1 MLGINPRRLVDSSV
15 QYDTSRAYL
24 KELDVL
30 ENVWIGL
37 KRNKNQDMFTWTD
50 LKLLEYQ
57 PTGGYFLEAP
67 PKTQSELC
75 VATDPAHDFRWHS
88 FNCGGMEVASFI
100 CELPV
105 PSWAQEEHG
114 CMVTSLPSLTVTF
127 LPEQSAV
134 ELTSDCG
141 LDGTRRIACKG
152 QADRE
157 EMMHQLSCEGE
168 EDSSSTSESSSS
180 PGGGSSIATTR
191 ASDEPPTRH
200 RRDTAPSS
208 SLLDRS
214 VPTDLVAGTTKSYDR
229 LDTSTQHQM
238 VSHGYST
245 PTPLSASINSE
256 APTTPAPDLD
266 TLLPLEYS
274 EEIVMASNPD
284 SEELKDKEHISST
297 IRFSVPSTTSTHWS
311 TVVLNTLASSPLD
324 TSNHSEVAIVI
335 TPITNNTLILVT
347 PSNDTFTDTHNI
359 SEGITLRTTIEGEK
373 TSTLSATTST
383 STPHTIMIDNT
394 TETNKTETN
403 QDTFISEETNFKE
416 KLVDDK
422 EEEDKT
428 RNKNTKFKDEE
439 EQSRRRQFLPAP
451 LRGVPDQ
458 ETDDSQNWTLVT
470 ESPEQTPEQEESL
483 ETMEVEPEMPA
494 RPNRGRRLTRPQGSS
509 FYPYFLNR
517 VLG

>member
-1 MLGINPRRLVDSSV
+1 MRTTLTGIDSSV

-168 EDSSSTSESSSS
+168 EESSSTSESSSS

-238 VSHGYST
+238 VVRRYHISVGNEMDKSADGVVGLGEYRKFGRSVVFLGY
-245 PTPLSASINSE
+245 PE
-256 APTTPAPDLD
+256 
-266 TLLPLEYS
+266 
-274 EEIVMASNPD
+274 

-359 SEGITLRTTIEGEK
+359 SDGITLRTTIEGEK

-458 ETDDSQNWTLVT
+458 DTDDSQNWTLVT

>member
-1 MLGINPRRLVDSSV
+1 MLITLTGIDSSV

-157 EMMHQLSCEGE
+157 EMMQQLSCEGE
-168 EDSSSTSESSSS
+168 EESSSTSESSSS

-214 VPTDLVAGTTKSYDR
+214 VPTGLVAGTTKSYDR

-245 PTPLSASINSE
+245 PTPLSASIDSE
-256 APTTPAPDLD
+256 PLTTPAPDVD

-284 SEELKDKEHISST
+284 SEEIKHKEHISST
-297 IRFSVPSTTSTHWS
+297 IRFSVPSTISTHWS

-324 TSNHSEVAIVI
+324 TSNHSEV

-359 SEGITLRTTIEGEK
+359 SSEGTTLRTTVEGE
-373 TSTLSATTST
+373 TTST

-416 KLVDDK
+416 KHVDD
-422 EEEDKT
+422 EEEDNT